1 MLSPDE
7 QPVVVRRLVSCISLV
22 PGIDVEWISL
32 VLGIAGLLIAAKL
45 VGCLAVPID
54 KTSRGLSRGC
64 IGCASPV

>member
-22 PGIDVEWISL
+22 PGIDVGWISL
-32 VLGIAGLLIAAKL
+32 VLGIAGPLIAAEL

-54 KTSRGLSRGC
+54 KTSPGPSRGC